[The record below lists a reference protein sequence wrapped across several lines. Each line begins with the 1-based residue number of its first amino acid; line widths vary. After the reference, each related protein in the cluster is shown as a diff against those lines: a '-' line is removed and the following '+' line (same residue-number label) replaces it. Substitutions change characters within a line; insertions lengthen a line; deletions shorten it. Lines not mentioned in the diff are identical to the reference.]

1 MQLSSSEPCVVI
13 LTEKEVEVRINDHAS
28 FILPA
33 NYLAAFACNN
43 NTIEVSTVNN
53 ALIAHINRKVIHDYL
68 LFLNKNLISVNPWP
82 RLAAPVIACHS
93 RTPEVFRL
101 AASHSQ
107 QQDCKPCE
115 TELTRALLFTVLSNF
130 LDQSRFIALLMY
142 ILRSSIRDSV
152 YLIIQSDIQHYW
164 SLRIVAS
171 SLYLSPSLLKK
182 KLKSEN
188 TTYSQIVTHCRMRY
202 AAQLLL
208 MDNRNIAQ
216 VAQLCGYSST
226 SYFIS
231 VFKAFYGMTP
241 LNYLTEQRLQ
251 PIQ

>member
-68 LFLNKNLISVNPWP
+68 LFLNKNLISVNPGHDWQ
-82 RLAAPVIACHS
+82 RRCACHS

-171 SLYLSPSLLKK
+171 SLCLSPSLLKK
-182 KLKSEN
+182 N
-188 TTYSQIVTHCRMRY
+188 
-202 AAQLLL
+202 
-208 MDNRNIAQ
+208 
-216 VAQLCGYSST
+216 
-226 SYFIS
+226 
-231 VFKAFYGMTP
+231 
-241 LNYLTEQRLQ
+241 
-251 PIQ
+251 